1 MRREIILWIIVAML
15 AASNVVSH
23 MQILS
28 VQEHQ
33 NDALRSIICR
43 AEHVVRRSSG
53 YTLQQR
59 KQAIRFYR
67 QSLADAHLK
76 PCD

>member
-1 MRREIILWIIVAML
+1 MRREILLWIIVAL
-15 AASNVVSH
+15 VAASNVVSH
-23 MQILS
+23 VQIIS
-28 VQEHQ
+28 VQAHQ

-43 AEHVVRRSSG
+43 AEHVARKSSG

-59 KQAIRFYR
+59 RQAIKFYK